1 MGRRKGIYYNQVG
14 GISEEISKVSKNL
27 GVTKDLASK
36 VVESQFD
43 FVKYIIQ
50 RGDFE
55 TVRMPFI
62 GKFSVSKVLLRK
74 VNNRE
79 DGIIPNRKRS
89 GSTGQSGSVDGQGV
103 QKDNS

>member
-14 GISEEISKVSKNL
+14 EISEEISKVSKNL
-27 GVTKDLASK
+27 GITKDLASK

-43 FVKYIIQ
+43 FIKYIIQ

-62 GKFSVSKVLLRK
+62 GKFGVSKVLLRK

-79 DGIIPNRKRS
+79 DGIIPSRKRS
-89 GSTGQSGSVDGQGV
+89 GSTGQSGSVDDQGI
-103 QKDNS
+103 QEDNS